1 MTFWNSQNILTL
13 WTPISSLRP
22 RLKRMVKPFLV
33 TFVHLDDEARGGSKN
48 KRGTPRAPP
57 LDRHCRITVYRNPP
71 TQTDQYPVHK
81 RFVCFVFRTLI
92 HLAENLV
99 TNDKDEKEE
108 TEHVKSALRANGYP
122 ECMDLPNFPKKLN
135 LALVSVKQSV

>member
-1 MTFWNSQNILTL
+1 MKAGAG
-13 WTPISSLRP
+13 
-22 RLKRMVKPFLV
+22 LKI
-33 TFVHLDDEARGGSKN
+33 RGD
-48 KRGTPRAPP
+48 PP
-57 LDRHCRITVYRNPP
+57 GPSPGPATAVYRNPT
-71 TQTDQYPVHK
+71 TQTDQYPPHK

-108 TEHVKSALRANGYP
+108 IEHVKSALRANGYP

>member
-1 MTFWNSQNILTL
+1 MKAGAGLKMRGDPPPGSLP
-13 WTPISSLRP
+13 WT
-22 RLKRMVKPFLV
+22 
-33 TFVHLDDEARGGSKN
+33 
-48 KRGTPRAPP
+48 
-57 LDRHCRITVYRNPP
+57 RHCRITVYRNP
-71 TQTDQYPVHK
+71 TNQTDQYPAHK

-108 TEHVKSALRANGYP
+108 IEHVKSALRANGYP